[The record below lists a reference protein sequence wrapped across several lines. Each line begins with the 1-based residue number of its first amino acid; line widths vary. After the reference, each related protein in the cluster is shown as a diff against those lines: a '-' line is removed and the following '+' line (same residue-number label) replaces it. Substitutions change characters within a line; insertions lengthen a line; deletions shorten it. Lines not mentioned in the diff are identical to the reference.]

1 MNYTCSIPIDLK
13 VIEGKPKYSYCGK
26 EAIYKVKNSDWYV
39 CRNCANYANKQKW
52 ELEELK

>member
-1 MNYTCSIPIDLK
+1 MKHCSIPIDLK